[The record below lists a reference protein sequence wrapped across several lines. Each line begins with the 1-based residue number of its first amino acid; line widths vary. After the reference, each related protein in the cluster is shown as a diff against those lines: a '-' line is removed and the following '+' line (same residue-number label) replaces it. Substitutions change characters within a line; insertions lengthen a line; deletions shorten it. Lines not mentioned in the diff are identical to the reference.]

1 MALYIP
7 GIMTLTV
14 SRTGTIQGSKKQFYH
29 LTFTIPGASGNP
41 TRRKLCWNRF
51 SARSQELIAL
61 YGLNV
66 VGALLILLI
75 GRWAA
80 KIVRKVT
87 QNVMVRTK
95 VDTTLVSFV
104 ASLSYVALMAF
115 VILAALGQLGIQT
128 TSFIAILGAAGLAVG
143 LALQG
148 SLSNFAAGVLMIVF
162 KPFKVGEFIEAGG
175 ASGIVEKI
183 EIFTT
188 TLKSP
193 DNKII
198 IIPNSK
204 VGGGNIINYSSE
216 PTRLVD
222 LQVVFNYKDD
232 IAKIERLL
240 QEILDSDERILKVPA
255 PAIGVAKFTET
266 SVRIAVRPWV
276 KTADYDAVAGQ
287 ILRKVKE
294 LFDSKK
300 VMPPLGDQLVF

>member
-1 MALYIP
+1 MLEHI
-7 GIMTLTV
+7 L
-14 SRTGTIQGSKKQFYH
+14 S
-29 LTFTIPGASGNP
+29 
-41 TRRKLCWNRF
+41 
-51 SARSQELIAL
+51 RSQELIAV
-61 YGLNV
+61 YGLNIV
-66 VGALLILLI
+66 AALLIILI

-80 KIVRKVT
+80 KIVRRVI

-95 VDTTLVSFV
+95 VDTTLISFV

-115 VILAALGQLGIQT
+115 VIVAALGQLGIQT

-175 ASGIVEKI
+175 AGGVVEKI

-188 TLKSP
+188 TLKTP

-204 VGGGNIINYSSE
+204 VGGGNIINHSSE

-232 IAKIERLL
+232 FAKIERLL
-240 QEILDSDERILKVPA
+240 QEILDSDERILKAPA
-255 PAIGVAKFTET
+255 PAIGVARFAET
-266 SVRIAVRPWV
+266 SVVFAVRPWV
-276 KTADYDAVAGQ
+276 KTDDYDAVAGR

-294 LFDSKK
+294 LFDGKK
-300 VMPPLGDQLVF
+300 VLPPLYDQLVIFEKQKA

>member
-1 MALYIP
+1 MLQQI
-7 GIMTLTV
+7 LT
-14 SRTGTIQGSKKQFYH
+14 K
-29 LTFTIPGASGNP
+29 
-41 TRRKLCWNRF
+41 
-51 SARSQELIAL
+51 SQDLIAL
-61 YGLNV
+61 YGLNIIA
-66 VGALLILLI
+66 ALLILLI

-80 KIVRKVT
+80 KIVRKVI

-95 VDTTLVSFV
+95 VDTTLISFV

-162 KPFKVGEFIEAGG
+162 KPFKVGDFIEAGG
-175 ASGIVEKI
+175 ASGVVEKI

-204 VGGGNIINYSSE
+204 VGGGNIINYTSE

-222 LQVVFNYKDD
+222 LQIAFNYKDD
-232 IAKIERLL
+232 IVKIERLL
-240 QEILDSDERILKVPA
+240 REILDSDERILKVPA
-255 PAIGVAKFTET
+255 PGIGVAKFTET
-266 SVRIAVRPWV
+266 SVRIAVQPWV
-276 KTADYDAVAGQ
+276 KTPDYDAVAGQ
-287 ILRKVKE
+287 ILQKSQRIV
-294 LFDSKK
+294 
-300 VMPPLGDQLVF
+300 

>member
-1 MALYIP
+1 MLQQI
-7 GIMTLTV
+7 LT
-14 SRTGTIQGSKKQFYH
+14 K
-29 LTFTIPGASGNP
+29 
-41 TRRKLCWNRF
+41 
-51 SARSQELIAL
+51 SQDLIAL
-61 YGLNV
+61 YGLNIIA
-66 VGALLILLI
+66 ALLILLI

-80 KIVRKVT
+80 RIFRKVI

-115 VILAALGQLGIQT
+115 IVLAALGQLGIQT
-128 TSFIAILGAAGLAVG
+128 TSFIAVLGAAGLAVG

-162 KPFKVGEFIEAGG
+162 KPFKVGDFIEAGG
-175 ASGIVEKI
+175 ASGVVERI

-204 VGGGNIINYSSE
+204 VSGGNIINFTSE

-222 LQVVFNYKDD
+222 LKIAFNYKDD
-232 IAKIERLL
+232 IVKIERLL
-240 QEILDSDERILKVPA
+240 REILDSDERILKVPA
-255 PAIGVAKFTET
+255 PGIGVAKFTET
-266 SVRIAVRPWV
+266 SVIIAVQPWV
-276 KTADYDAVAGQ
+276 KTPDYNAVAAQ
-287 ILRKVKE
+287 ILQKVKE
-294 LFDSKK
+294 LFDSNK
-300 VMPPLGDQLVF
+300 VIPPLARVS

>member
-1 MALYIP
+1 MLQQI
-7 GIMTLTV
+7 LT
-14 SRTGTIQGSKKQFYH
+14 R
-29 LTFTIPGASGNP
+29 
-41 TRRKLCWNRF
+41 C
-51 SARSQELIAL
+51 QELIAV

-66 VGALLILLI
+66 IAAVLILFI

-80 KIVRKVT
+80 QIVRKVI
-87 QNVMVRTK
+87 QNVMLRTN

-115 VILAALGQLGIQT
+115 IILAALGQLGIQT

-148 SLSNFAAGVLMIVF
+148 SLSNFAAGVLMIIF
-162 KPFKVGEFIEAGG
+162 KPFKVGDFIDAGG
-175 ASGIVEKI
+175 ASGVVEKI

-204 VGGGNIINYSSE
+204 VGGGNITNHSSE
-216 PTRLVD
+216 PTCLVD
-222 LQVVFNYKDD
+222 LQVAFNYKDD
-232 IAKIERLL
+232 IVKIEGLL
-240 QEILDSDERILKVPA
+240 KEILDSDERILKVPA
-255 PAIGVAKFTET
+255 PSIGVAKFTET
-266 SVRIAVRPWV
+266 SVKIGVQAWV
-276 KTADYDAVAGQ
+276 KTADHDGVAGQ
-287 ILRKVKE
+287 ILRKIKV

-300 VMPPLGDQLVF
+300 LMPPLGDQLVVFERREA